1 MNKNGLLG
9 MIFIIVVAVVLL
21 TGTAV
26 YFKFVKGGVQVS
38 AGDRVITINY
48 NLSKNTSQEAPAQDQ
63 SPDTESSSGFS
74 DSSISIV
81 ERLNTTEG
89 QLNASNNL
97 KDSFDDTL
105 EFQNL
110 SSS

>member
-1 MNKNGLLG
+1 MNKKGLLG

-26 YFKFVKGGVQVS
+26 YFKFVKGGIQVS
-38 AGDRVITINY
+38 AGDKVITINY
-48 NLSKNTSQEAPAQDQ
+48 NISKNTSQEASAQDQ
-63 SPDTESSSGFS
+63 SSDTDQAFS

-89 QLNASNNL
+89 QLNSSNDLN
-97 KDSFDDTL
+97 DSFDHTL
-105 EFQNL
+105 EFQDL
-110 SSS
+110 S